1 MREHGAAG
9 KQNHDARLAA
19 AMIVHGIGKILT
31 FDKDDFLRYPEISSV
46 TPQEALALLPD
57 P

>member
-31 FDKDDFLRYPEISSV
+31 FNKDDFLRYPEISSV